1 MKEKTK
7 KCLLSMKRGKA
18 EIIALILYVIGVSV
32 ISYFHEPWFDEA
44 QAWQIA
50 RCASIKDILF
60 QIPHY
65 EGHPPLWH
73 LVLAPFAK
81 FGAPYEFTLSAI
93 NIAFCTVAVA
103 LILFKSP
110 FPKIVRC
117 LIPFSYFFFY
127 QFGVISR
134 PYSMMMLAFVLMAI
148 TYTKRNNKPLLYVL
162 SLGFLCLTQ
171 AFGIIIAGGLC
182 IVWVGEIFSEHKRE
196 RSFKEIFKDKRC
208 WFLLGLAALA
218 GFVIMS
224 IIPAED
230 VYYAG
235 IDENQSFYIRKML
248 TVLIVPA
255 DSLFG
260 TFWDVETVKQSMA
273 GLIVTCIVG
282 ALIIFIIAL
291 IMKANKKLLTF
302 LLPYMMYLIF
312 GSLVYFSVH
321 HIGISTLYFL
331 FIFWIVLSENAEIK
345 TPAIFKKVVL
355 SISSKLIKKFAVVI
369 TAFVIIMP
377 FAWTICSSYN
387 DIRYCYG
394 VKNIVNF
401 LKDNNLENTK
411 IMVQWAT
418 MYNTGESFSI
428 WRDNLS
434 QFDDDTSV
442 RQDYTDLCGLAAATL
457 PYFDENIYMNF
468 NADEKKIMYM
478 RYRRN
483 KNPEINFKRWHS
495 LGLPEVIIGNCTLS
509 KIFSES
515 ELEDV
520 EYIRIA
526 QLTSNSIWK
535 LSRREIIQDIFI
547 RKDLLKKYPTLKE
560 LKY

>member
-93 NIAFCTVAVA
+93 NITFCTAAVA

-127 QFGVISR
+127 QYGVISR

-148 TYTKRNNKPLLYVL
+148 TYTNRNNKPLLYVL

-171 AFGIIIAGGLC
+171 AFGIIIAGGLSL
-182 IVWVGEIFSEHKRE
+182 VWVWEIFIERKRE
-196 RSFKEIFKDKRC
+196 KTLKELFKDKRC
-208 WFLLGLAALA
+208 WCLFGLAVLA
-218 GFVIMS
+218 GFLIIS

-235 IDENQSFYIRKML
+235 VDEEADFFFKKLL
-248 TVLIVPA
+248 TVFIAPI
-255 DSLFG
+255 DCLFG
-260 TFWDVETVKQSMA
+260 TFWDVETVKQTLF
-273 GLIVTCIVG
+273 GLVISCIIG
-282 ALIIFIIAL
+282 ALILVILSL
-291 IMKANKKLLTF
+291 IMYANKKLLTF
-302 LLPYMMYLIF
+302 LLPYMMYLVF
-312 GSLVYFSVH
+312 GSLVYFSIH
-321 HIGISTLYFL
+321 HIGISLFYFV
-331 FIFWIVLSENAEIK
+331 FIFWILLSGNTVIK
-345 TPAIFKKVVL
+345 TPGILRKVYT
-355 SISSKLIKKFAVVI
+355 SISSKAIKKSAVVI
-369 TAFVIIMP
+369 TALTIIMP

-387 DIRYCYG
+387 DIKYCFG
-394 VKNIVNF
+394 VKNVVEF
-401 LKDNNLENTK
+401 LKNNNLDKRK
-411 IMVQWAT
+411 IMAQWAT
-418 MYNTGESFSI
+418 IYNIDESFSI
-428 WRDNLS
+428 WENSLS
-434 QFDDDTSV
+434 QFDDTSI
-442 RQDYTDLCGLAAATL
+442 RQDYTDLCGLASATL

-468 NADEKKIMYM
+468 NADDKNIMYM
-478 RYRRN
+478 RYR
-483 KNPEINFKRWHS
+483 KDSNPEINFKKWHD
-495 LGLPEVIIGNCTLS
+495 LGLPEVIIGNCTLN
-509 KIFSES
+509 KIYSED
-515 ELEDV
+515 ELKNI
-520 EYIRIA
+520 EYVRVA
-526 QLTSNSIWK
+526 ELKSYSIWK
-535 LSRREIIQDIFI
+535 FSRREIIQDVFI
-547 RKDLLKKYPTLKE
+547 RKDLLGEYPSLKE
-560 LKY
+560 VKY

>member
-93 NIAFCTVAVA
+93 NITFCTAAVA

-127 QFGVISR
+127 QYGVISR

-148 TYTKRNNKPLLYVL
+148 TYTNRNNKPLLYVL

-171 AFGIIIAGGLC
+171 AFGIIIAGGLSL
-182 IVWVGEIFSEHKRE
+182 VWVWEIFIERKRE
-196 RSFKEIFKDKRC
+196 KTLKELFKDKRC
-208 WFLLGLAALA
+208 WCLFGLAVLA
-218 GFVIMS
+218 GFLIIS

-235 IDENQSFYIRKML
+235 VDEKASYFIKKLLTIFITPIDC
-248 TVLIVPA
+248 
-255 DSLFG
+255 LFG
-260 TFWDVETVKQSMA
+260 TFWDVETVKQTLF
-273 GLIVTCIVG
+273 GLVISCIIGV
-282 ALIIFIIAL
+282 LILVILSL
-291 IMKANKKLLTF
+291 IMYANKKLLTF
-302 LLPYMMYLIF
+302 LLPYMMYLVF
-312 GSLVYFSVH
+312 GSLVYFSLH
-321 HIGISTLYFL
+321 HIGISLFYFV
-331 FIFWIVLSENAEIK
+331 FIFWILLSENTTIK
-345 TPAIFKKVVL
+345 TPGILRKVYT
-355 SISSKLIKKFAVVI
+355 SISSKAIKKSAVVI
-369 TAFVIIMP
+369 TALAIIMP

-394 VKNIVNF
+394 VRNIVEF
-401 LKDNNLENTK
+401 LKDNNLDKRK
-411 IMVQWAT
+411 IMVQWLT
-418 MYNTGESFSI
+418 KYNTDESFSLFGN
-428 WRDNLS
+428 NLS
-434 QFDDDTSV
+434 QFDDTSI

-468 NADEKKIMYM
+468 NADDKNIMYM
-478 RYRRN
+478 RYR
-483 KNPEINFKRWHS
+483 KDSDSEINFEKWND
-495 LGLPEVIIGNCTLS
+495 LGLPEVIIGQCTLS
-509 KIFSES
+509 KIYSEDELKNIEYVRVADLKSYHIWRFSKE
-515 ELEDV
+515 
-520 EYIRIA
+520 
-526 QLTSNSIWK
+526 
-535 LSRREIIQDIFI
+535 EITQEIFI
-547 RKDLLKKYPTLKE
+547 RKDLLNVYTNLKE
-560 LKY
+560 VKY